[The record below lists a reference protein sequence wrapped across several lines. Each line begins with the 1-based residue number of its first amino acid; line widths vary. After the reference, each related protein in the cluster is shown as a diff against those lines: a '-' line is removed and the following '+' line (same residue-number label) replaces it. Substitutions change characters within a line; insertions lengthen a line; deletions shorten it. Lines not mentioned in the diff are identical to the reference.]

1 MRLETKAG
9 QNVINIKISSAIFIF
24 QLASVCRSLEQ
35 KLLKIA
41 EKQA

>member
-9 QNVINIKISSAIFIF
+9 QNVISIKMSRATFIF
-24 QLASVCRSLEQ
+24 QLASACHNLEQ
-35 KLLKIA
+35 KLIKIA